1 MMTARAQST
10 AAELLLEA
18 LAAHGVGH
26 FFANAG
32 TDFPPIVEA
41 FARGAETGRAY
52 PRPMVVPHENVAVS
66 MAHGYYL
73 VTGKPQAVMV
83 HVNVGTA
90 NCLNNLINAARDNV
104 PILLLAGRT
113 PVTERGRKGARS
125 RPIHWAQEM
134 FDQAGML
141 REIVKWDYEL
151 RYPEQAAD
159 AVRRAVEIAMT
170 PPRGPVYLVLPR
182 EALAGEVPAGIDTAP
197 RPVPAALR
205 PDPQAV
211 AQLADWIAAA
221 EFPVVITSAAGRD
234 PAAVPVLARLA
245 ERFGV
250 GIVAAWSRYLNLP
263 ASHPMH
269 LGYAPGDALREADLL
284 VVLECDVPWFP
295 HLESPRTGARVAH
308 VGIDP
313 TFARYPM
320 RSFPSDLSLAG
331 DPRLVLEALEAALA
345 ARADDSRIAPR
356 RASIAARSQA
366 LREAARA
373 RAHATDP
380 ITPEWIS
387 RCVGEAIGDD
397 AIVVNEYPL
406 RLEHCPLE
414 RPGTYF
420 GLSPAGG
427 LGWGLGAAL
436 GAKLAAPERL
446 VVATLGDGAYV
457 FANPTAG
464 HWCARAYGLP
474 ILAVVFN
481 NSRWAA
487 VRNSTVAMYRDG
499 VAARSGGTLLADL
512 SPSPDYAKLVEAHGG
527 YGERVDRAEA
537 VPAALARAIAETRRG
552 RQALL
557 DVVCEY

>member
-1 MMTARAQST
+1 VADGAPT
-10 AAELLLEA
+10 AAGLLLDA
-18 LAAHGVGH
+18 LAAHGVAC

-32 TDFPPIVEA
+32 TDFPPIIEA
-41 FARGAETGRAY
+41 FARGPAAGTAW
-52 PRPMVVPHENVAVS
+52 PRPMVVPHEGIAIG

-73 VTGKPQAVMV
+73 LTGRPQAVMV

-104 PILLLAGRT
+104 PIVLLAGRT
-113 PVTERGRKGARS
+113 PVTERGRKGSRT

-159 AVRRAVEIAMT
+159 AVRRAVEIALT

-182 EALAGEVPAGIDTAP
+182 EALAGEVPVGIDLSP
-197 RPVPAALR
+197 RPVPGAPR
-205 PDPQAV
+205 PDPA
-211 AQLADWIAAA
+211 AIARLAAWLAEA
-221 EFPVVITSAAGRD
+221 EFPLVITSAAGRD
-234 PAAVPVLARLA
+234 AAAVPALAHLA
-245 ERFGV
+245 ERFAIGV
-250 GIVAAWSRYLNLP
+250 VSAWPRYVNLP
-263 ASHPMH
+263 AGHPMH
-269 LGYAPGDALREADLL
+269 LGYAPGDALRAADLV
-284 VVLECDVPWFP
+284 VVLESDVPWFP
-295 HLESPRTGARVAH
+295 HLEAPRPAARVAH
-308 VGIDP
+308 VGVDP

-320 RSFPSDLSLAG
+320 RSFPSDLAVAG
-331 DPRLVLEALEAALA
+331 EPHVVLGALA
-345 ARADDSRIAPR
+345 AALGPRADDSRIEKR
-356 RASIAARSQA
+356 RSAIAVR
-366 LREAARA
+366 AAGR
-373 RAHATDP
+373 RPQAHATDP

-387 RCVGEAIGDD
+387 RCIGEAKGDD
-397 AIVVNEYPL
+397 AIVINEYPL
-406 RLEHCPLE
+406 RLDHCPFE
-414 RPGTYF
+414 RPGSYF

-446 VVATLGDGAYV
+446 VIATLGDGAYV

-464 HWCARAYGLP
+464 HWAARAYDLP
-474 ILAVVFN
+474 ILTVVFN

-487 VRNSTVAMYRDG
+487 VRNSTIAMYKEG
-499 VAARSGGTLLADL
+499 VAARAGGTLLADL
-512 SPSPDYAKLVEAHGG
+512 SPSPDYATLVEAHGG

-537 VPAALARAIAETRRG
+537 LPGALARAIAETRRG

>member
-1 MMTARAQST
+1 MTAQAQST

-18 LAAHGVGH
+18 LAAHGVTH
-26 FFANAG
+26 FFANSG

-41 FARGAETGRAY
+41 FARGAGAGRTW
-52 PRPMVVPHENVAVS
+52 PRPMVIPHENIAVG

-73 VTGKPQAVMV
+73 LTGRPQAVMV

-113 PVTERGRKGARS
+113 PVTERGRKGSRS

-159 AVRRAVEIAMT
+159 AVRRAVEVAMT

-197 RPVPAALR
+197 RPVPAAQP

-221 EFPVVITSAAGRD
+221 EFPLIITSAAGRD
-234 PAAVPVLARLA
+234 PAAVPALARLA
-245 ERFGV
+245 ERCGIGV
-250 GIVAAWSRYLNLP
+250 TTAWSRYLNLP
-263 ASHPMH
+263 AGHPMH
-269 LGYAPGDALREADLL
+269 LGYTPGDALREADLL

-295 HLESPRTGARVAH
+295 HLESPRVGVRVAH
-308 VGIDP
+308 VGVDP

-320 RSFPSDLSLAG
+320 RSFPSDLALAG

-345 ARADDSRIAPR
+345 ARAEDPRIATR
-356 RASIAARSQA
+356 RAAIAARSKA
-366 LREAARA
+366 LRAAARA
-373 RAHATDP
+373 RAHAADP

-387 RCVGEAIGDD
+387 RCIGEAIGGD
-397 AIVVNEYPL
+397 ALVINEYPL
-406 RLEHCPLE
+406 RLEHCAFE
-414 RPGTYF
+414 RPGSYF
-420 GLSPAGG
+420 GLSSAGG

-436 GAKLAAPERL
+436 GAKLAAPDRL
-446 VVATLGDGAYV
+446 VIATLGDGAYV

-464 HWCARAYGLP
+464 HWCARAHDLP
-474 ILAVVFN
+474 ILTVVFN
-481 NSRWAA
+481 NSCWAA

-512 SPSPDYAKLVEAHGG
+512 SPSPDYTKLVEAHGG

-537 VPAALARAIAETRRG
+537 LPGALARAIAETRRG

>member
-1 MMTARAQST
+1 VAADGT
-10 AAELLLEA
+10 AAGLLLEA
-18 LAAHGVGH
+18 LRAHGVEY

-32 TDFPPIVEA
+32 TDFPPLIEA
-41 FARGAETGRAY
+41 FASGAERAHPY
-52 PRPMVVPHENVAVS
+52 PRPMVVPHEGIAVG

-73 VTGKPQAVMV
+73 ATGRPQAVMV

-113 PVTERGRKGARS
+113 PVTERGRKGSRT

-141 REIVKWDYEL
+141 REVVKWDYEL

-182 EALAGEVPAGIDTAP
+182 EALAGEVPAGIDVAPRAVPAAP
-197 RPVPAALR
+197 RPD
-205 PDPQAV
+205 PDAV
-211 AQLADWIAAA
+211 ARLAEWIAAA
-221 EFPVVITSAAGRD
+221 EFPLVIASSSGRD
-234 PAAVPVLARLA
+234 PAATRALAHLA
-245 ERFGV
+245 ERFGIGV
-250 GIVAAWSRYLNLP
+250 VSAWPRYVNLP
-263 ASHPMH
+263 AGHPMH
-269 LGYAPGDALREADLL
+269 LGYAPGDALREADI
-284 VVLECDVPWFP
+284 VTVLEADAPWFP
-295 HLESPRTGARVAH
+295 HLESPPSGARVAH
-308 VGIDP
+308 VGVDP

-320 RSFPSDLSLAG
+320 RSFPSDLAVAG
-331 DPRLVLEALEAALA
+331 DPHAVLEALTAALDT
-345 ARADDSRIAPR
+345 RADGARIVAR
-356 RASIAARSQA
+356 RNSIAARA
-366 LREAARA
+366 AAR
-373 RAHATDP
+373 RPQAHATDP

-387 RCVGEAIGDD
+387 RCIGEAKGD
-397 AIVVNEYPL
+397 ALVINEYPL
-406 RLEHCPLE
+406 RLEHCAFEQPAS
-414 RPGTYF
+414 YF

-446 VVATLGDGAYV
+446 VIATLGDGAYV

-464 HWCARAYGLP
+464 HWVARAHGLP
-474 ILAVVFN
+474 ILTVVFN

-487 VRNSTVAMYRDG
+487 VRNATVAMYKDG
-499 VAARSGGTLLADL
+499 VAARAGGTLLADL
-512 SPSPDYAKLVEAHGG
+512 SPSPEYAKLVEAHGG
-527 YGERVDRAEA
+527 YGERVERAEA
-537 VPAALARAIAETRRG
+537 LPDALARAIAETRRG

-557 DVVCEY
+557 DVICQY

>member
-1 MMTARAQST
+1 VAADGT
-10 AAELLLEA
+10 AAGLLLDA
-18 LAAHGVGH
+18 LRAHGVEY

-32 TDFPPIVEA
+32 TDFPPLIEA
-41 FARGAETGRAY
+41 FARGAETAHAY
-52 PRPMVVPHENVAVS
+52 PRPMVVPHEGIAVG

-73 VTGKPQAVMV
+73 ATGRPQAVMV

-113 PVTERGRKGARS
+113 PVTEHGRKGSRT

-159 AVRRAVEIAMT
+159 AVRRAVEVALT

-182 EALAGEVPAGIDTAP
+182 EALAGEVPAGIDPAPRAVPAAP
-197 RPVPAALR
+197 RPD
-205 PDPQAV
+205 PDAV
-211 AQLADWIAAA
+211 ARLAQWIRDA
-221 EFPVVITSAAGRD
+221 EFPLVITSAAGRD
-234 PAAVPVLARLA
+234 PAAAGALARLA

-250 GIVAAWSRYLNLP
+250 GVVCAWSRYVNLP

-269 LGYAPGDALREADLL
+269 LGYAPGDALRAADLVVVIEADA
-284 VVLECDVPWFP
+284 PWFP
-295 HLESPRTGARVAH
+295 HLESPRAGARVAH
-308 VGIDP
+308 VGVDP
-313 TFARYPM
+313 AFVRYPM

-331 DPRLVLEALEAALA
+331 DPRAVLEVLAAALEPHAGDAQLA
-345 ARADDSRIAPR
+345 ARRDAIAV
-356 RASIAARSQA
+356 RAAARRPQ
-366 LREAARA
+366 
-373 RAHATDP
+373 AHATDP

-387 RCVGEAIGDD
+387 RCIGEAKGD
-397 AIVVNEYPL
+397 ALVINEYPL
-406 RLEHCPLE
+406 RLEHCAFEEPAS
-414 RPGTYF
+414 YF

-446 VVATLGDGAYV
+446 VIATLGDGAYV

-464 HWCARAYGLP
+464 HWVARAHGLP
-474 ILAVVFN
+474 ILTVVFN

-487 VRNSTVAMYRDG
+487 VRNATVAMYKDG
-499 VAARSGGTLLADL
+499 VAARAGGTLLADL
-512 SPSPDYAKLVEAHGG
+512 SPSPDYAQLVEAHGG
-527 YGERVDRAEA
+527 YGERVERAEA
-537 VPAALARAIAETRRG
+537 LPDALARAIAATRSG

-557 DVVCEY
+557 DVICSY

>member
-1 MMTARAQST
+1 MTAQAQST

-26 FFANAG
+26 FFANSG

-41 FARGAETGRAY
+41 FACGAERGQAY
-52 PRPMVVPHENVAVS
+52 PRPMVVPHENIAVG

-73 VTGKPQAVMV
+73 QTGRPQAVMV

-113 PVTERGRKGARS
+113 PVTERGRKGSRT

-141 REIVKWDYEL
+141 REVVKWDYEL

-159 AVRRAVEIAMT
+159 AVRRAVEVAMT

-182 EALAGEVPAGIDTAP
+182 EALAGEVSAGIDLAP
-197 RPVPAALR
+197 RPVPAAPR
-205 PDPQAV
+205 PDPNAV

-221 EFPVVITSAAGRD
+221 ELPVVITSAAGRD
-234 PAAVPVLARLA
+234 PAAVPALARVA
-245 ERFGV
+245 ARWGV
-250 GIVAAWSRYLNLP
+250 GVVAAWPRYLNLP

-269 LGYAPGDALREADLL
+269 LGYAPGDTLREADLL
-284 VVLECDVPWFP
+284 VVLECDAPWFP
-295 HLESPRTGARVAH
+295 HLESPRAGTRVAH
-308 VGIDP
+308 VGVDP

-320 RSFPSDLSLAG
+320 RSFPSDLALAG
-331 DPRLVLEALEAALA
+331 DPRLVLEALEEALA
-345 ARADDSRIAPR
+345 ARGDAPRIATR
-356 RASIAARSQA
+356 RAAIAARAKAQ
-366 LREAARA
+366 RQAARA

-380 ITPEWIS
+380 VTPEWIS
-387 RCVGEAIGDD
+387 RCIGEAMTDD
-397 AIVVNEYPL
+397 AVVVNEYPL
-406 RLEHCPLE
+406 RLEHCAFE
-414 RPGTYF
+414 RPGSYF

-436 GAKLAAPERL
+436 GAKLAAPDRL
-446 VVATLGDGAYV
+446 VIATLGDGAYV

-464 HWCARAYGLP
+464 HWCARAYDLP
-474 ILAVVFN
+474 ILTVVFN

-557 DVVCEY
+557 DVVCDY

>member
-1 MMTARAQST
+1 VAADGT
-10 AAELLLEA
+10 AAGLLLEA
-18 LAAHGVGH
+18 LRAHGVEY

-32 TDFPPIVEA
+32 TDFPPLIEA
-41 FARGAETGRAY
+41 FASGAERAHPY
-52 PRPMVVPHENVAVS
+52 PRPMVVPHEGIAVG

-73 VTGKPQAVMV
+73 ATGRPQAVMV

-113 PVTERGRKGARS
+113 PVTERGRKGSRT

-141 REIVKWDYEL
+141 REVVKWDYEL

-182 EALAGEVPAGIDTAP
+182 EALAGEVPAGIDVAPRAVPAAP
-197 RPVPAALR
+197 RPD
-205 PDPQAV
+205 PDAV
-211 AQLADWIAAA
+211 ARLAEWIAAA
-221 EFPVVITSAAGRD
+221 EFPLVIASSSGRD
-234 PAAVPVLARLA
+234 PAATRALAHLA
-245 ERFGV
+245 ERFGIGV
-250 GIVAAWSRYLNLP
+250 VSAWPRYVNLP
-263 ASHPMH
+263 AGHPMH
-269 LGYAPGDALREADLL
+269 LGYAPGDALREADI
-284 VVLECDVPWFP
+284 VTVLEADAPWFP
-295 HLESPRTGARVAH
+295 HLESPRSGARVAH
-308 VGIDP
+308 VGVDP

-320 RSFPSDLSLAG
+320 RSFPSDLAVAG
-331 DPRLVLEALEAALA
+331 DPHAVLEALTAALDT
-345 ARADDSRIAPR
+345 RADGARIVAR
-356 RASIAARSQA
+356 RNSIAARA
-366 LREAARA
+366 AAR
-373 RAHATDP
+373 RPQAHATDP

-387 RCVGEAIGDD
+387 RCIGEAKGD
-397 AIVVNEYPL
+397 ALVINEYPL
-406 RLEHCPLE
+406 RLEHCAFEQPAS
-414 RPGTYF
+414 YF

-446 VVATLGDGAYV
+446 VIATLGDGAYV

-464 HWCARAYGLP
+464 HWVARAHGLP
-474 ILAVVFN
+474 ILTVVFN

-487 VRNSTVAMYRDG
+487 VRNATVAMYKDG
-499 VAARSGGTLLADL
+499 VAARAGGTLLADL
-512 SPSPDYAKLVEAHGG
+512 SPSPEYAKLVEAHGG
-527 YGERVDRAEA
+527 YGERVERAEA
-537 VPAALARAIAETRRG
+537 LPDALARAIAETRRG

-557 DVVCEY
+557 DVICQY

>member
-1 MMTARAQST
+1 V
-10 AAELLLEA
+10 AAEDSAAGLLLDA
-18 LAAHGVGH
+18 LRAHGVEY

-32 TDFPPIVEA
+32 TDFPPLIEA
-41 FARGAETGRAY
+41 FARGAERAHPY
-52 PRPMVVPHENVAVS
+52 PRPMVVPHEGIAVG

-73 VTGKPQAVMV
+73 ATGRPQAVMV

-113 PVTERGRKGARS
+113 PVTERGRKGSRT

-141 REIVKWDYEL
+141 REVVKWDYEL

-159 AVRRAVEIAMT
+159 AVRRAVEVAMT

-182 EALAGEVPAGIDTAP
+182 EALAGEVPAGIDVAPRAVPAAP
-197 RPVPAALR
+197 RPD
-205 PDPQAV
+205 PDAV
-211 AQLADWIAAA
+211 ARLAQWIRDA
-221 EFPVVITSAAGRD
+221 EFPLVITSAAGRD
-234 PAAVPVLARLA
+234 PAAAGALAHLA

-250 GIVAAWSRYLNLP
+250 GVVSAWSRYVNLP

-269 LGYAPGDALREADLL
+269 LGYAPGDALRAADLVVVIEADA
-284 VVLECDVPWFP
+284 PWFP
-295 HLESPRTGARVAH
+295 HLESPRAGARVAH
-308 VGIDP
+308 VGVDP
-313 TFARYPM
+313 AFVRYPM
-320 RSFPSDLSLAG
+320 RSFPSDLSVAG
-331 DPRLVLEALEAALA
+331 DPRAVLEALAGALASSADGARIAARRTAVA
-345 ARADDSRIAPR
+345 ARA
-356 RASIAARSQA
+356 AARRPQ
-366 LREAARA
+366 
-373 RAHATDP
+373 AHANDP

-387 RCVGEAIGDD
+387 RCIGEAKGD
-397 AIVVNEYPL
+397 ALVINEYPL
-406 RLEHCPLE
+406 RLEHCAFEEPAS
-414 RPGTYF
+414 YF

-446 VVATLGDGAYV
+446 VIATLGDGAYV

-464 HWCARAYGLP
+464 HWVARAHGLP
-474 ILAVVFN
+474 ILTVVFN

-487 VRNSTVAMYRDG
+487 VRNATVAMYKDG
-499 VAARSGGTLLADL
+499 VAARAGGTLLADL
-512 SPSPDYAKLVEAHGG
+512 SPSPEYAKLVEAHGG
-527 YGERVDRAEA
+527 YGERVERAEA
-537 VPAALARAIAETRRG
+537 LPDALARAIAATRRG

-557 DVVCEY
+557 DVICQY

>member
-1 MMTARAQST
+1 MADGAPT
-10 AAELLLEA
+10 AASLLLDA
-18 LAAHGVGH
+18 LAAHGVAH

-32 TDFPPIVEA
+32 TDFPPVIEA
-41 FARGAETGRAY
+41 FAQGPAAGVAW
-52 PRPMVVPHENVAVS
+52 PRPMVVPHESVAIG

-73 VTGKPQAVMV
+73 LTGRPQAVMV

-113 PVTERGRKGARS
+113 PVTERGRKGSRS

-134 FDQAGML
+134 FDQAAML

-159 AVRRAVEIAMT
+159 AVRRAVEIALT

-182 EALAGEVPAGIDTAP
+182 EALAGEVSAGIDVAP
-197 RPVPAALR
+197 RPVPAAPR
-205 PDPQAV
+205 PDPDAV
-211 AQLADWIAAA
+211 ARLAQWIAEA
-221 EFPVVITSAAGRD
+221 EFPLVITSAAGRD
-234 PAAVPVLARLA
+234 PATVPALARLA
-245 ERFGV
+245 EEFGV
-250 GIVAAWSRYLNLP
+250 GVTAAWPRYTCLP
-263 ASHPMH
+263 AGHPMH
-269 LGYAPGDALREADLL
+269 LGYAPGNALREADLI
-284 VVLECDVPWFP
+284 VVLESDVPWFP
-295 HLESPRTGARVAH
+295 HLESPRPGVRVAH
-308 VGIDP
+308 VGVDP

-320 RSFPSDLSLAG
+320 RSFPSDLAVAG
-331 DPRLVLEALEAALA
+331 EPRIVLEALAAALG
-345 ARADDSRIAPR
+345 SGPGGPR
-356 RASIAARSQA
+356 IAARRAAIAVRSNA

-387 RCVGEAIGDD
+387 RCVGEAKGDD
-397 AIVVNEYPL
+397 AIVINEYPL
-406 RLEHCPLE
+406 RLDHCPFD

-446 VVATLGDGAYV
+446 VIATLGDGAYV

-464 HWCARAYGLP
+464 HWAGRAYDLP
-474 ILAVVFN
+474 ILTVVFN

-487 VRNSTVAMYRDG
+487 VRNSTVAMYKDG
-499 VAARSGGTLLADL
+499 VAARAGGTLLADL
-512 SPSPDYAKLVEAHGG
+512 SPSPDYAKVVEAHGG
-527 YGERVDRAEA
+527 YGERVDRADA
-537 VPAALARAIAETRRG
+537 LPGALARAIAETRRG

>member
-1 MMTARAQST
+1 MAAKGAPTT
-10 AAELLLEA
+10 AAELLLDA
-18 LAAHGVGH
+18 LHAHGVEY

-32 TDFPPIVEA
+32 TDFPPVIEA
-41 FARGAETGRAY
+41 FARGAEIARAY
-52 PRPMVVPHENVAVS
+52 PRPMVVPHESVAVG

-73 VTGKPQAVMV
+73 ATGRAQAVMV

-113 PVTERGRKGARS
+113 PVTERGRKGSRT

-159 AVRRAVEIAMT
+159 AVRRAVEIAMS

-182 EALAGEVPAGIDTAP
+182 EALAGDVPAHIDVSPRAVPAAP
-197 RPVPAALR
+197 RPD
-205 PDPQAV
+205 PDAV
-211 AQLADWIAAA
+211 ARLAQWIAAA
-221 EFPVVITSAAGRD
+221 DFPLVIASASGRD
-234 PAAVPVLARLA
+234 PAAVPALAHLA

-250 GIVAAWSRYLNLP
+250 GVVSAWPRYVNLP

-269 LGYAPGDALREADLL
+269 LGYAPGEALREADLV
-284 VVLECDVPWFP
+284 VVLEADAPWFP
-295 HLESPRTGARVAH
+295 QLESPRAGARVAH

-313 TFARYPM
+313 AFARYPM
-320 RSFPSDLSLAG
+320 RSFPSDLAIAG
-331 DPRLVLEALEAALA
+331 EPRVVLEALAAALGSHVGDARIEARRAKLA
-345 ARADDSRIAPR
+345 ARAAVR
-356 RASIAARSQA
+356 RPQ
-366 LREAARA
+366 
-373 RAHATDP
+373 AHASDP

-387 RCVGEAIGDD
+387 RCIAEAKGDD
-397 AIVVNEYPL
+397 ALVINEYPL
-406 RLEHCPLE
+406 RLDHCAFE
-414 RPGTYF
+414 RPGSYF

-436 GAKLAAPERL
+436 GAKLAAPQRL
-446 VVATLGDGAYV
+446 VIATLGDGAYV

-464 HWCARAYGLP
+464 HWAARAYGLP
-474 ILAVVFN
+474 ILTVVFN

-487 VRNSTVAMYRDG
+487 VRNSTVAMYKDG
-499 VAARSGGTLLADL
+499 VAARAGGTLLADL

-527 YGERVDRAEA
+527 YGERVARAA
-537 VPAALARAIAETRRG
+537 ALPDALARAIAATRGG